1 MVVVILALPEEFLQE
16 LKDRN
21 DITDVVSSY
30 VNLKRAG
37 RLYSGRCPF
46 HNEKTPSF
54 YVYPDTQSFY
64 CFGCGA
70 GGEVIT
76 FIKKTENLDYI
87 DAVKLLAQRA
97 GMDMPQDS
105 YDDSMAKLK
114 RRIYEINRETARFF
128 HNCLISPVGAKGLNY
143 LRSRG
148 LSNRTIKHFGL
159 GYAPEQG
166 FDLINDLRD
175 KGFTDYE
182 MIQANVAIK
191 SKNGYTVSRFFDR
204 VMYPIIDLRGNVIA
218 FGGRIMSDQKPKY
231 LNTSDT
237 PVFSKSTQLFA
248 LNMAKNINTRQL
260 ILAEGYMD
268 VIALHQA
275 GFQNAVAT
283 LGTALTPQQA
293 DLIRRY
299 ADEVVICYDSDEAGR
314 KASDRAIALLRN
326 AGVKVRVVTV
336 PNAKDP
342 DEFMKSHGDKGPAM
356 FKVLLERSAGDIDYK
371 LDLLKEKHNISQSQG
386 KVDYLNEAIKIIAQS
401 TNAIERDIY
410 ITRLSE
416 ALDVQKSAIEQQMQK
431 TVKIKNY
438 QQAKREFHNIT
449 EDISA
454 RHDKINPEKSKH
466 LKATKA
472 EEYIIAFMINNP
484 DMGQYINSKI
494 TTDDFATGFNKEVY
508 RVISERLLSGK
519 DVSLTSLSQKFNEEE
534 ISYITAYVSTVLP
547 ETLHKQALDQC
558 LNVLKEEHRKIAVK
572 SPDEMSD
579 NDMLDYFKKMGSLK
593 GGN

>member
-1 MVVVILALPEEFLQE
+1 MIELALPEEFLQE

-21 DITDVVSSY
+21 DIIDVVSSY

-76 FIKKTENLDYI
+76 FIKKIENLDYI
-87 DAVKLLAQRA
+87 DAVKFLAQRA
-97 GMDMPQDS
+97 GMEMPQDS
-105 YDDSMAKLK
+105 YDDSIAKLK

-128 HNCLISPVGAKGLNY
+128 HNCLISPVGEKGLSY
-143 LRSRG
+143 LRGRG
-148 LSNRTIKHFGL
+148 LTDKTIKRFGL
-159 GYAPEQG
+159 GYAPDSG
-166 FDLINDLRD
+166 FELINHLRN
-175 KGFTDYE
+175 KGFSNSE
-182 MIQANVAIK
+182 MLQANVASK
-191 SKNGYTVSRFFDR
+191 SKNGYTVSRFFNR

-260 ILAEGYMD
+260 ILTEGYMD

-275 GFQNAVAT
+275 GFKNAVAT

-299 ADEVVICYDSDEAGR
+299 ADEVIICYDSDEAGR
-314 KASDRAIALLRN
+314 KASDRAIVLLRN
-326 AGVKVRVVTV
+326 AGLKIRIVTV
-336 PNAKDP
+336 PGAKDP
-342 DEFMKSHGDKGPAM
+342 DEFMKAHGDKGPAM
-356 FKVLLERSAGDIDYK
+356 FRVLLEKSAGDIDYK
-371 LDLLKEKHNISQSQG
+371 LELLKEKHNILQPQG
-386 KVDYLNEAIKIIAQS
+386 KVDFLNEAIKIIAQS
-401 TNAIERDIY
+401 ANAIERDIY

-416 ALDVQKSAIEQQMQK
+416 MLNVQKTAIEQQMRK

-438 QQAKREFHNIT
+438 QQAKRDFHNIT
-449 EDISA
+449 ENISA
-454 RHDKINPEKSKH
+454 RHDKINPEKSKY
-466 LKATKA
+466 LKAAKA

-484 DMGQYINSKI
+484 DMGQYISSKI
-494 TTDDFATGFNKEVY
+494 TSDDFTTDFNREVY
-508 RVISERLLSGK
+508 KVVSSRLLSGK
-519 DVSLTSLSQKFNEEE
+519 DVSLTSISQSFGEEE
-534 ISYITAYVSTVLP
+534 ISYITAYVSTVFP

-558 LNVLKEEHRKIAVK
+558 LNVLKEERRKRVVK
-572 SPDEMSD
+572 SPNEMSD
-579 NDMLDYFKKMGSLK
+579 DDMLDYFKKMGSIK
-593 GGN
+593 SG

>member
-1 MVVVILALPEEFLQE
+1 MIILALPEEFLQE

-37 RLYSGRCPF
+37 RLHSGRCPF

-76 FIKKTENLDYI
+76 FIKKIENLDYI
-87 DAVKLLAQRA
+87 DAVKFLAQRA
-97 GMDMPQDS
+97 GMEMPQDS

-128 HNCLISPVGAKGLNY
+128 HNCLISPIGAKGLSY
-143 LRSRG
+143 LRGRG
-148 LSNRTIKHFGL
+148 LTDKTIKRFGL
-159 GYAPEQG
+159 GYAPDSG
-166 FDLINDLRD
+166 FELINHLRD
-175 KGFTDYE
+175 KGFTDSE
-182 MIQANVAIK
+182 MIQANVATK
-191 SKNGYTVSRFFDR
+191 SRNGYTVSRFFDR
-204 VMYPIIDLRGNVIA
+204 VIYPIIDLRGNVIA

-237 PVFSKSTQLFA
+237 PVFSKSAQLFA

-283 LGTALTPQQA
+283 LGTALTTQQA

-314 KASDRAIALLRN
+314 KASDRAIVLLRN
-326 AGVKVRVVTV
+326 AGIKVRIITV
-336 PNAKDP
+336 PGAKDP
-342 DEFMKSHGDKGPAM
+342 DEFMKAHGDKGPAM
-356 FKVLLERSAGDIDYK
+356 FRVLLERSAGDIDYK
-371 LDLLKEKHNISQSQG
+371 LDLLKEKHNISQPQG

-401 TNAIERDIY
+401 ANAIERDIY

-416 ALDVQKSAIEQQMQK
+416 ALDVQKTAIEQQMQK
-431 TVKIKNY
+431 TVKINNR
-438 QQAKREFHNIT
+438 QQAKREFHNMT
-449 EDISA
+449 EDFSA

-484 DMGQYINSKI
+484 DMGQYINSKV
-494 TTDDFATGFNKEVY
+494 TADDFVTSFNRDVY
-508 RVISERLLSGK
+508 KTVSSRLLSGK
-519 DVSLTSLSQKFNEEE
+519 DISLTSLSQSFDEEE

-558 LNVLKEEHRKIAVK
+558 MNVLKEERRKEIVK
-572 SPDEMSD
+572 SPDKMSD
-579 NDMLDYFKKMGSLK
+579 EDMLDYFKKMGSIK
-593 GGN
+593 GS

>member
-1 MVVVILALPEEFLQE
+1 MALPEEFLQE
-16 LKDRN
+16 LRDRN
-21 DITDVVSSY
+21 DITNVVSSY
-30 VNLKRAG
+30 VNLKKAG

-76 FIKKTENLDYI
+76 FTKKIENLDYI

-97 GMDMPQDS
+97 GMEMPQDS

-114 RRIYEINRETARFF
+114 RRIYEVNRETARFF
-128 HNCLISPVGAKGLNY
+128 HNCLMSPVGNNGLNY
-143 LRSRG
+143 LKGRG
-148 LSNRTIKHFGL
+148 LSDRTIKRFGL
-159 GYAPEQG
+159 GYAPQG
-166 FDLINDLRD
+166 FELINHLRD

-182 MIQANVAIK
+182 MIQANVAVK
-191 SKNGYTVSRFFDR
+191 SKNGYTVSRFYDR
-204 VMYPIIDLRGNVIA
+204 VIYPIIDLRGNVIA

-314 KASDRAIALLRN
+314 KASDRAIVLLRN
-326 AGVKVRVVTV
+326 AGLKVRLVTL

-342 DEFMKSHGDKGPAM
+342 DEFMKAHGDKGPAM
-356 FKVLLERSAGDIDYK
+356 FTVLLERSEGDIDYK
-371 LDLLKEKHNISQSQG
+371 LDLLKEKHNIAQAQG
-386 KVDYLNEAIKIIAQS
+386 RIDYLNEAIKIIAQS
-401 TNAIERDIY
+401 ANAIERDIY
-410 ITRLSE
+410 ITKLSE
-416 ALDVQKSAIEQQMQK
+416 SLDVQKKAIEQQMQK
-431 TVKIKNY
+431 TVRIKKY
-438 QQAKREFHNIT
+438 QQTKNDFRNMAENF
-449 EDISA
+449 SA

-466 LKATKA
+466 LKATRA

-494 TTDDFATGFNKEVY
+494 TPDDFVTSFNRGVY
-508 RVISERLLSGK
+508 KIVSERLISGK
-519 DVSLTSLSQKFNEEE
+519 DISLTSLSQSFDDEE
-534 ISYITAYVSTVLP
+534 IGYITAYVSTVLP

-558 LNVLKEEHRKIAVK
+558 LNVLKAEHRKELVK
-572 SPDEMSD
+572 SPKEMSD
-579 NDMLDYFKKMGSLK
+579 SDMLDYFKQMGSIK
-593 GGN
+593 GG

>member
-1 MVVVILALPEEFLQE
+1 MVIILALPEEFLQE

-37 RLYSGRCPF
+37 RLHSGRCPF

-76 FIKKTENLDYI
+76 FIKKIENLDYI
-87 DAVKLLAQRA
+87 DAVKFLAQRA
-97 GMDMPQDS
+97 GMEMPQDS

-128 HNCLISPVGAKGLNY
+128 HNCLISPIGAKGLSY
-143 LRSRG
+143 LRGRG
-148 LSNRTIKHFGL
+148 LTDKTIKRFGL
-159 GYAPEQG
+159 GYAPDSG
-166 FDLINDLRD
+166 FELINHLRD
-175 KGFTDYE
+175 KGFTDSE
-182 MIQANVAIK
+182 MIQANVATE
-191 SKNGYTVSRFFDR
+191 SRNGYTVSRFFDR
-204 VMYPIIDLRGNVIA
+204 VIYPIIDLRGNVIA

-237 PVFSKSTQLFA
+237 PVFSKSAQLFA

-283 LGTALTPQQA
+283 LGTALTTQQA

-314 KASDRAIALLRN
+314 KASDRAIVLLRN
-326 AGVKVRVVTV
+326 AGIKVRIITV
-336 PNAKDP
+336 PGAKDP
-342 DEFMKSHGDKGPAM
+342 DEFMKAHGDKGPAM
-356 FKVLLERSAGDIDYK
+356 FRVLLERSAGDIDYK
-371 LDLLKEKHNISQSQG
+371 LDLLKEKHNISQPQG

-401 TNAIERDIY
+401 ANAIERDIY

-416 ALDVQKSAIEQQMQK
+416 ALDVQKTAIEQQMQK
-431 TVKIKNY
+431 TVKINNR
-438 QQAKREFHNIT
+438 QQAKREFHNMT
-449 EDISA
+449 EDFSA

-484 DMGQYINSKI
+484 DMGQYINSKV
-494 TTDDFATGFNKEVY
+494 TADDFVTSFNRDVY
-508 RVISERLLSGK
+508 KTVSSRLLSGK
-519 DVSLTSLSQKFNEEE
+519 DISLTSLSQSFDEEE

-558 LNVLKEEHRKIAVK
+558 MNVLKEERRKEIVK

-579 NDMLDYFKKMGSLK
+579 EDMLDYFKKMGSIK
-593 GGN
+593 GS

>member
-1 MVVVILALPEEFLQE
+1 MALPEEFLQE
-16 LKDRN
+16 LRDRN
-21 DITDVVSSY
+21 DITNVVSAY
-30 VNLKRAG
+30 VNLKKAG

-76 FIKKTENLDYI
+76 FTKKIENLDYI

-97 GMDMPQDS
+97 GMEMPQDS

-114 RRIYEINRETARFF
+114 RKIYELNRETARFF
-128 HNCLISPVGAKGLNY
+128 HNCLMSPVGANGLNY
-143 LRSRG
+143 LRGRG
-148 LSNRTIKHFGL
+148 LSDRTIKRFGL
-159 GYAPEQG
+159 GYAPQG
-166 FDLINDLRD
+166 FELINHLRD

-182 MIQANVAIK
+182 MIQANVAVK
-191 SKNGYTVSRFFDR
+191 SKNGYTVSRFYDR
-204 VMYPIIDLRGNVIA
+204 VIYPIIDLRGNVIA
-218 FGGRIMSDQKPKY
+218 FGGRIMTDQKPKY

-314 KASDRAIALLRN
+314 KASDRAIVLLRN
-326 AGVKVRVVTV
+326 AGVKVRLVTL

-342 DEFMKSHGDKGPAM
+342 DEFMKAHGDKGPAM
-356 FKVLLERSAGDIDYK
+356 FTVLLERSAGDIDYK
-371 LDLLKEKHNISQSQG
+371 LDLLKEKHNISQAQG
-386 KVDYLNEAIKIIAQS
+386 RIDYLNEAIKIIAQS
-401 TNAIERDIY
+401 ANAIERDIY

-416 ALDVQKSAIEQQMQK
+416 SLDVQKKAIEQQMQK
-431 TVKIKNY
+431 TVRIKKH
-438 QQAKREFHNIT
+438 QQSKNDFHNVA
-449 EDISA
+449 ENFSA

-466 LKATKA
+466 LKATRA

-494 TTDDFATGFNKEVY
+494 TPDDFATSFNRGVY
-508 RVISERLLSGK
+508 KIVSERLLSGK
-519 DVSLTSLSQKFNEEE
+519 DISLTSLSQSFDDEE

-558 LNVLKEEHRKIAVK
+558 LNVLKAEHRKELVK
-572 SPDEMSD
+572 SPEEMSD
-579 NDMLDYFKKMGSLK
+579 NDMLDYFKQMGSIK
-593 GGN
+593 GG

>member
-1 MVVVILALPEEFLQE
+1 MVVIILALPEEFLQE

-21 DITDVVSSY
+21 DITDVISSY
-30 VNLKRAG
+30 VTLKRAG
-37 RLYSGRCPF
+37 RLHSGRCPF

-76 FIKKTENLDYI
+76 FIKKIENLDYI
-87 DAVKLLAQRA
+87 DAVKFLAQRA
-97 GMDMPQDS
+97 GMEMPQDS

-128 HNCLISPVGAKGLNY
+128 HNCLISPAGAKGLSY
-143 LRSRG
+143 LRGRG
-148 LSNRTIKHFGL
+148 LTDRTIKRFGL
-159 GYAPEQG
+159 GYAPDSG
-166 FDLINDLRD
+166 FELINHLRD
-175 KGFTDYE
+175 KGFTDSE
-182 MIQANVAIK
+182 MIQANVATK
-191 SKNGYTVSRFFDR
+191 SRNGHTVSRFFDR

-283 LGTALTPQQA
+283 LGTALTAQQA

-314 KASDRAIALLRN
+314 KASDRAIVLLRN
-326 AGVKVRVVTV
+326 AGLKIRIVTV

-342 DEFMKSHGDKGPAM
+342 DEFMKAHGDKGPAM
-356 FKVLLERSAGDIDYK
+356 FRVLLEKSAGDIDYK
-371 LDLLKEKHNISQSQG
+371 LDLLKEKHNISQPQG

-401 TNAIERDIY
+401 ANAIERDIY

-416 ALDVQKSAIEQQMQK
+416 ALDVQKTAIQQQMQK
-431 TVKIKNY
+431 TVKVKNH
-438 QQAKREFHNIT
+438 QQAKRDFHNMT
-449 EDISA
+449 EDFSA

-494 TTDDFATGFNKEVY
+494 TADDFVTSFNREVY
-508 RVISERLLSGK
+508 KIVSSRLLSGK
-519 DVSLTSLSQKFNEEE
+519 DISLTSLSQSFDEEE

-558 LNVLKEEHRKIAVK
+558 MNVLKEERRKDIAK

-579 NDMLDYFKKMGSLK
+579 DDMLDYFKKMGSIK
-593 GGN
+593 GG

>member
-1 MVVVILALPEEFLQE
+1 MINLALPIDFLQE
-16 LKDRN
+16 LRDRN
-21 DITDVVSSY
+21 EITDVVSSY

-76 FIKKTENLDYI
+76 FIRKIENLDYI

-97 GMDMPQDS
+97 GMEMPQDS
-105 YDDSMAKLK
+105 YDDSMVKLK

-128 HNCLISPVGAKGLNY
+128 HSCLLSNQGEQALGY
-143 LRSRG
+143 LHNRG
-148 LSNRTIKHFGL
+148 LTDKTIKRFGL
-159 GYAPEQG
+159 GYAPQAL
-166 FDLINDLRD
+166 FDLINHLRS
-175 KGFTDYE
+175 KGFNDYE
-182 MIQANVAIK
+182 MIQANVAFK
-191 SKNGYTVSRFFDR
+191 SRNGHMVSRFIDR
-204 VMYPIIDLRGNVIA
+204 VMFPIIDLRGNVIA

-268 VIALHQA
+268 VIALNQA
-275 GFQNAVAT
+275 GFENTVAT

-326 AGVKVRVVTV
+326 AGVKIRIVSI
-336 PNAKDP
+336 PDAKDP
-342 DEFMKSHGDKGPAM
+342 DEFMKARGDKGPAI
-356 FKVLLERSAGDIDYK
+356 FRVLLEKSAGDIDYK
-371 LDLLKEKHNISQSQG
+371 LDMLMDKYNITQPQG
-386 KVDYLNEAIKIIAQS
+386 RVDYLTEAAKIISNS
-401 TNAIERDIY
+401 TNSIERDIY
-410 ITRLSE
+410 ISRLSE
-416 ALDVQKSAIEQQMQK
+416 KLGVQKSALEQQVNK
-431 TVKIKNY
+431 SLRSSKR
-438 QQAKREFHNIT
+438 QQTKKEFRAIS
-449 EDISA
+449 EDFSA
-454 RHDKINPEKSKH
+454 RHDKINTEKAKN

-472 EEYIIAFMINNP
+472 EEFIIAYLINNP
-484 DMGQYINSKI
+484 DMCQYILSKI
-494 TTDDFATGFNKEVY
+494 TADNFVTEFNRGVF
-508 RVISERLLSGK
+508 RLIVNRIQSGN
-519 DVSLTSLSQKFNEEE
+519 DISLTAFSQEFSQEELG
-534 ISYITAYVSTVLP
+534 YITAYVSTILP
-547 ETLHKQALDQC
+547 ETLHKSALDQC
-558 LNVLKEEHRKIAVK
+558 LQVLYTEHQRQSVK
-572 SPDEMSD
+572 NPNQMSD
-579 NDMLDYFKKMGSLK
+579 DDMLDYFREMGSQKK
-593 GGN
+593 G

>member
-76 FIKKTENLDYI
+76 FIKKIENLDYI
-87 DAVKLLAQRA
+87 DAVKFLAQRA

-148 LSNRTIKHFGL
+148 LSNKTIKHFGL

-166 FDLINDLRD
+166 FDLIDNLRD

-314 KASDRAIALLRN
+314 KASDRAIVLLRN
-326 AGVKVRVVTV
+326 AGIKVRIVTV

-342 DEFMKSHGDKGPAM
+342 DEFMKAHGDKGPAM
-356 FKVLLERSAGDIDYK
+356 FRVLLERSAGDIDYK

-401 TNAIERDIY
+401 TNAVERDIY

-508 RVISERLLSGK
+508 KVIAERLLSGK

-558 LNVLKEEHRKIAVK
+558 LNVLKDEHRKTAVK

-579 NDMLDYFKKMGSLK
+579 NDMLDYFKKMSSLK

>member
-1 MVVVILALPEEFLQE
+1 MINLALPEEFLQE
-16 LKDRN
+16 LRDRN

-30 VNLKRAG
+30 VTLKKAG

-70 GGEVIT
+70 GGEAIT
-76 FIKKTENLDYI
+76 FIKKIENLDYI

-97 GMDMPQDS
+97 GMNMPQDS

-128 HNCLISPVGAKGLNY
+128 HNNLISPIGQSGLAYLKG
-143 LRSRG
+143 RG
-148 LSNRTIKHFGL
+148 LTDKTIRRFGL
-159 GYAPEQG
+159 GFAGDNG
-166 FDLINDLRD
+166 FELINHLRD
-175 KGFTDYE
+175 KGYTDSE
-182 MIQANVAIK
+182 MIQANVAYK
-191 SKNGYTVSRFFDR
+191 SKNGYTVSRFFNR
-204 VMYPIIDLRGNVIA
+204 VMFPIIDLRGNVIA
-218 FGGRIMSDQKPKY
+218 FGGRIMGDQKPKY

-248 LNMAKNINTRQL
+248 LNMAKNLNTRQL

-268 VIALHQA
+268 VIALYQA
-275 GFQNAVAT
+275 GFENAVAT
-283 LGTALTPQQA
+283 LGTALTAQQA

-314 KASDRAIALLRN
+314 KASDRAIVLLRN

-342 DEFMKSHGDKGPAM
+342 DEFMKAHGDKGPAM
-356 FKVLLERSAGDIDYK
+356 FRVLLERSAGDIDYK
-371 LDLLKEKHNISQSQG
+371 LDLLKEKHNISQPQG
-386 KVDYLNEAIKIIAQS
+386 KIDYLNEAITIIAQS
-401 TNAIERDIY
+401 ANAIERDIY

-416 ALDVQKSAIEQQMQK
+416 ALDVQKPAIEQQMHK
-431 TVKIKNY
+431 VVRLNNR
-438 QQAKREFHNIT
+438 QQQKREFRNIT

-494 TTDDFATGFNKEVY
+494 SSDSFVTAFNRDVY
-508 RVISERLLSGK
+508 KLLSGRLLSGK
-519 DVSLTSLSQKFNEEE
+519 DISLTAISQSFNDEEL
-534 ISYITAYVSTVLP
+534 SYITAYVSTVLP
-547 ETLHKQALDQC
+547 ETVHKQALDQC
-558 LNVLKEEHRKIAVK
+558 IKVLKAEHQKQTAK
-572 SPDEMSD
+572 LPSEMSD
-579 NDMLDYFKKMGSLK
+579 DDMLDYLKNLKK
-593 GGN
+593 